1 MIVGLFTDLLSAG
14 GVQCAGRQT
23 AAVLASVARQH
34 SLPYEFLSLNDPAG
48 EHDLRLAGEHFSFR
62 GFGRTKAS
70 FVLTALRLAAGK
82 PTAVIAAHPHL
93 APPAMAMKALAPR
106 TRVLVMTHGIELWKP
121 LSPLRR
127 QALRRAD
134 RVIAPSADTAR
145 KLVGVQGVAEEKIAR
160 LPWCVDPEFLELARN
175 PQSLPRPAAFPH
187 GRILLTVGRW
197 AASERYKGTDNLIRA
212 MPQLT
217 NEIKNLRLVAVGD
230 GDDRPRLEA
239 LARDTGINGSV
250 HFLQGLSRSEI
261 VACYANCDVFAL
273 PSAGE
278 GFGFVF
284 LEAMALGKPV
294 VGGAHG
300 GTPDLIQHGK
310 TGFLVDH
317 GDQETLVNVLR
328 ILLTD
333 EHLRSQTAIRAHETV
348 QTNYLFETFRSRLTE
363 LLESV
368 CAF

>member
-14 GVQCAGRQT
+14 GIQCAGRQT
-23 AAVLASVARQH
+23 AAVLASVARRQGI
-34 SLPYEFLSLNDPAG
+34 PYRFLSLNDPRG
-48 EHDLRLAGEHFSFR
+48 EHDLSVAGEHFSFR
-62 GFGRTKAS
+62 GFSRGKAD
-70 FVLTALRLAAGK
+70 FALTALRLAAGK
-82 PTAVIAAHPHL
+82 PRAVIVAHPHL
-93 APPAMAMKALAPR
+93 APPALAMKALAPR
-106 TRVLVMTHGIELWKP
+106 TRMLTMTHGIEVWRP

-127 QALRRAD
+127 QSLRWAD
-134 RVIAPSADTAR
+134 RVTAPSVDTSR
-145 KLVGVQGVAEEKIAR
+145 KVAAVQGVSEEKIAR
-160 LPWCVDPEFLELARN
+160 LPGCVDPDFLELARD
-175 PQSLPRPAAFPH
+175 PQNLRRPAAFPG
-187 GRILLTVGRW
+187 GRVLLTVGRW
-197 AASERYKGTDNLIRA
+197 ASNERYKGMDNLILA
-212 MPQLT
+212 MPRLT
-217 NEIKNLRLVAVGD
+217 REIEDLRLVAVGG

-239 LARDTGINGSV
+239 LARDAGLNGSMR
-250 HFLQGLSRSEI
+250 FLEGLSRAEI

-317 GDQETLVNVLR
+317 GDQESLVKFLR

-333 EHLRSQTAIRAHETV
+333 AQLRSQAATRARETV
-348 QTNYLFETFRSRLTE
+348 KSDYMFDTFRFRLTGLIE
-363 LLESV
+363 PL